1 MSPHTLTLTSA
12 HAVIETAIEMEHLG
26 GDFYRSLAESGID
39 RKLCELCGKLAA
51 AEAKHCEFFRQI
63 RSNLAQ
69 HGETVV
75 LRDDQLADARQVAKD
90 AIFPDQGAVGKL
102 VSEGDVSNL
111 IDMAKQIEQSAIDF
125 YTSIAAAL
133 PDSDA
138 IHTLIRAEQ
147 THLRMLDDFAA

>member
-1 MSPHTLTLTSA
+1 MNEHTLTLTNA
-12 HAVIETAIEMEHLG
+12 HAVIETAIEMEQLG
-26 GDFYRSLAESGID
+26 GSFYRSLASSGID
-39 RKLCELCGKLAA
+39 RKLAELSDKLAA

-63 RSNLAQ
+63 RSNLAA
-69 HGETVV
+69 HGETVI
-75 LRDDQLADARQVAKD
+75 LRDDELADARQVAKQ
-90 AIFPDQGAVGKL
+90 AIFPDQRAVGKL
-102 VSEGDVSNL
+102 VRQGDVSAL
-111 IDMAKQIEQSAIDF
+111 VDMAKQIEQSAIDF